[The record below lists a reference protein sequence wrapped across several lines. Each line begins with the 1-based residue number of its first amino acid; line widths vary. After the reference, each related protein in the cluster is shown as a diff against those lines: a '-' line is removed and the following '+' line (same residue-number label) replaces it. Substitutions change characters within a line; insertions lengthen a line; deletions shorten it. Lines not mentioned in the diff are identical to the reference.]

1 MNFFQ
6 TKVHLGAHLFVR
18 MAVLPGE
25 EYEGED
31 QEDGAHIHLASH
43 LMFTHT
49 ALEMSMKVETMSME
63 LTFTMLLISWL
74 HVLIQHRRGV

>member
-6 TKVHLGAHLFVR
+6 TEVYVGAHLFVR

-25 EYEGED
+25 EYEGEY
-31 QEDGAHIHLASH
+31 QEDGAHIQQASH

-49 ALEMSMKVETMSME
+49 ALERSMKVETMSME